1 VDVAVTVTVRSEEL
15 VEYGRMV
22 VPLVGPSESSE
33 PVVLTSELVVVDPS
47 AGVVEDEIREV
58 VLVMCME
65 ESVTVP
71 VVESVVPV
79 SPGTET
85 ETVAEP
91 TFGNDTIVPEG
102 AAVTSVTLETEVP
115 SFTLIS
121 TTLAVTVASG
131 ALGRRYM
138 P

>member
-1 VDVAVTVTVRSEEL
+1 MAVTVTVRSAVM
-15 VEYGRMV
+15 VEPGRIV
-22 VPLVGPSESSE
+22 VPLVGPSERSE
-33 PVVLTSELVVVDPS
+33 PVVLASEVVVVDPS
-47 AGVVEDEIREV
+47 VAVVEEDEIREV
-58 VLVMCME
+58 VLVMWVE
-65 ESVTVP
+65 ESVTAP
-71 VVESVVPV
+71 LVESLAPV
-79 SPGTET
+79 SPGTVT

-91 TFGNDTIVPEG
+91 AFDIDTTVPEG